1 MGPGGQSLRGEVGR
15 SCHDVCVSDDSQHI
29 RVLLVDDQELFRRG
43 VSMVLSADPTLEL
56 VEVGN
61 GDDAVAQVAENPP
74 AVVLLD
80 VRMPG
85 RGGVEVCREIKAASP
100 TTGIIMLTASDE
112 ENDLYESIKAGASG
126 YLLKD
131 GSTYDQ
137 VAEAVRLVANGQ
149 SLISPAMA
157 TKLLDEFVQISKSP
171 APASGLTAREL
182 QVLRQVARGFSN
194 REIAAELFISEN
206 TVKNHI
212 RNILEKLQMKSRMEA
227 AMYAVRSRLVDD
239 V

>member
-1 MGPGGQSLRGEVGR
+1 MPVPRAKSVARGIVR
-15 SCHDVCVSDDSQHI
+15 NVADVNQRI

-43 VSMVLSADPTLEL
+43 VSMVLSADPDLDL
-56 VEVGN
+56 VEVN
-61 GDDAVAQVAENPP
+61 GGDEALTQVAENPP
-74 AVVLLD
+74 DVVLLD

-85 RGGVEVCREIKAASP
+85 RSGVEICGAIKATSP

-112 ENDLYESIKAGASG
+112 ESDLYESIKSGASG

-137 VAEAVRLVANGQ
+137 VAEAVRLVASGQ
-149 SLISPAMA
+149 SLISPTMA
-157 TKLLDEFVQISKSP
+157 TKLLEEFVQISKGP
-171 APASGLTAREL
+171 APSASLTAREL
-182 QVLRQVARGFSN
+182 QVLRLVARGLSN
-194 REIAAELFISEN
+194 REIAGELFISEN

-227 AMYAVRSRLVDD
+227 AMYAVRSKLVDD
-239 V
+239 L

>member
-1 MGPGGQSLRGEVGR
+1 MVLRADGDFEIE
-15 SCHDVCVSDDSQHI
+15 D
-29 RVLLVDDQELFRRG
+29 VDDGDQAIER
-43 VSMVLSADPTLEL
+43 MTADPF
-56 VEVGN
+56 
-61 GDDAVAQVAENPP
+61 D
-74 AVVLLD
+74 VVLLD

-85 RGGVEVCREIKAASP
+85 RSGVEVCAEIKAIAP

-112 ENDLYESIKAGASG
+112 EADLYESIRAGASG

-137 VAEAVRLVANGQ
+137 VAEAVRVVAGGQ

-157 TKLLDEFVQISKSP
+157 TKLLDEFVQMSRDPVQSTT
-171 APASGLTAREL
+171 LTAREL
-182 QVLRQVARGFSN
+182 EVLRLVARGMSN
-194 REIAAELFISEN
+194 RDIAKELFISEN

-227 AMYAVRSRLVDD
+227 AMYAVRSKLIDD
-239 V
+239 I

>member
-1 MGPGGQSLRGEVGR
+1 MTDERNLT
-15 SCHDVCVSDDSQHI
+15 

-43 VSMVLSADPTLEL
+43 VTMVLGAA
-56 VEVGN
+56 
-61 GDDAVAQVAENPP
+61 GDFEIEDVDDGDQAIERMAAAPFD
-74 AVVLLD
+74 VVLLD

-85 RGGVEVCREIKAASP
+85 RSGVEVCAEIKAIAP

-112 ENDLYESIKAGASG
+112 EADLYESIRAGASG

-137 VAEAVRLVANGQ
+137 VAEAVRVVAGGQ

-157 TKLLDEFVQISKSP
+157 TKLLDEFVQMSRDPVQSTT
-171 APASGLTAREL
+171 LTAREL
-182 QVLRQVARGFSN
+182 EVLRLVARGMSN
-194 REIAAELFISEN
+194 RDIAKELFISEN

-227 AMYAVRSRLVDD
+227 AMYAVRSKLIDD
-239 V
+239 I

>member
-1 MGPGGQSLRGEVGR
+1 MMQNVSSLSG
-15 SCHDVCVSDDSQHI
+15 SI

-43 VSMVLSADPTLEL
+43 VKMVLSADGDLEVEECDDGDKALEL
-56 VEVGN
+56 V
-61 GDDAVAQVAENPP
+61 AETPFDI
-74 AVVLLD
+74 VLLD

-85 RGGVEVCREIKAASP
+85 RSGVDVCAAIKAVSP
-100 TTGIIMLTASDE
+100 TTGIIMLTASDDE
-112 ENDLYESIKAGASG
+112 SDLYESIRSGASG

-149 SLISPAMA
+149 SLINPTMA
-157 TKLLDEFVQISKSP
+157 TKLLDEFVNMSKGP
-171 APASGLTAREL
+171 APVSNLTPREL
-182 QVLRQVARGFSN
+182 GVLRLVARGMTN
-194 REIAAELFISEN
+194 REIADDLFISEN

-227 AMYAVRSRLVDD
+227 AMYAVRSKLVDD
-239 V
+239 LP

>member
-1 MGPGGQSLRGEVGR
+1 MTDERNLT
-15 SCHDVCVSDDSQHI
+15 

-43 VSMVLSADPTLEL
+43 VTMVLGADGDFEIEDVDDGDQAIERMTADPF
-56 VEVGN
+56 
-61 GDDAVAQVAENPP
+61 D
-74 AVVLLD
+74 VVLLD

-85 RGGVEVCREIKAASP
+85 RSGVEVCAEIKAIAP

-112 ENDLYESIKAGASG
+112 EADLYESIRAGASG

-137 VAEAVRLVANGQ
+137 VAEAVRVVAGGQ

-157 TKLLDEFVQISKSP
+157 TKLLDEFVQMSRDPVQSTT
-171 APASGLTAREL
+171 LTAREL
-182 QVLRQVARGFSN
+182 EVLRLVARGMSN
-194 REIAAELFISEN
+194 RDIAKELFISEN

-227 AMYAVRSRLVDD
+227 AMYAVRSKLIDD
-239 V
+239 I